1 MPLIL
6 GVPFT
11 AFLALVVAWMSNRFG
26 MELYWALAAASGVWA
41 WLDSRRHRLE
51 RYERVF
57 PLEPR
62 AAGFAVALAWP
73 VAFPWYLRL
82 RHKALSGRLDA
93 VPVRRK
99 HTGLAVMLGAT
110 GVLAAAFLLWLPH
123 SIGSV
128 SAVSQQLRRITD
140 DAVEVSLF
148 NGRELTITVV
158 NSAIPAEDV
167 AGQRHQAWRLA
178 REASNA
184 WSPKRG
190 LKLVKVRYIRREQVG
205 SRVATEE
212 EARFE
217 WPVSDLDGQTW
228 LI

>member
-6 GVPFT
+6 GIPFT
-11 AFLALVVAWMSNRFG
+11 ACLALLVAWLSNRFG
-26 MELYWALAAASGVWA
+26 MELYWALAAASGIWA
-41 WLDSRRHRLE
+41 WLDSRRHGLQ
-51 RYERVF
+51 RYERIF

-82 RHKALSGRLDA
+82 RHRALTGRLDGK
-93 VPVRRK
+93 PLRRS
-99 HTGLAVMLGAT
+99 HAGLAAVLGVT
-110 GVLAAAFLLWLPH
+110 GVLVAAFLLWLPH
-123 SIGSV
+123 SIGSISV
-128 SAVSQQLRRITD
+128 VSQQLQRITD

-158 NSAIPAEDV
+158 NSAIPAEDQE
-167 AGQRHQAWRLA
+167 GQRHQAWRLA
-178 REASNA
+178 REASSA
-184 WSPKRG
+184 YSPKRG

-205 SRVATEE
+205 ARVEAEE

-217 WPVSDLDGQTW
+217 WPVSELDGQTW